1 MFTAIYV
8 YCFFSGKWDYSL
20 IISGNQ
26 YAAWTNIFILL
37 PVLCEIILLI
47 RVRYKS
53 KLNNVQKTPLLEI
66 EKVYNIEDTFQ
77 LHHKINNMKIAASQ
91 EFVVLR
97 HSNVCL
103 YAGKS

>member
-66 EKVYNIEDTFQ
+66 EKLYNIEDTFQ
-77 LHHKINNMKIAASQ
+77 LHLKK
-91 EFVVLR
+91 
-97 HSNVCL
+97 
-103 YAGKS
+103 